1 MLQMKLILNVTDT
14 VSPSDHDVKMIDIQK
29 EKYDKKLRKPLY
41 LICVNQFNEQFEAR
55 HKTKTEE
62 FYIKKKSH

>member
-29 EKYDKKLRKPLY
+29 EKVVEKGLKKTGY
-41 LICVNQFNEQFEAR
+41 EVN
-55 HKTKTEE
+55 
-62 FYIKKKSH
+62 